1 MIIDGR
7 ALAESVYAELVAA
20 RAQIPRAIKL
30 GVLTASHDPAIESF
44 VRIKTRAA
52 AKLTIDMV
60 RVETSEGVQTSEL
73 LGEVERLAAR
83 TDGIIVQ
90 LPLPSHIDC
99 DRILRGIPSGKDVD
113 VLSPEAFGM
122 FKAGGVI
129 VPPVAAA
136 IVLILEHST
145 VKISGARAVVVG
157 EGRLV
162 GKPAAII
169 LKQRGASVISLKG
182 GQDVASYTRD
192 ADIIVLGAGSSGI
205 LKPEMVKLGAVV
217 IDAGTSELGGKLVGD
232 ADPLVAEKCTLFTPV
247 PGGVGPVA
255 VAMIFRNL
263 FALIGK

>member
-1 MIIDGR
+1 M
-7 ALAESVYAELVAA
+7 
-20 RAQIPRAIKL
+20 
-30 GVLTASHDPAIESF
+30 
-44 VRIKTRAA
+44 
-52 AKLTIDMV
+52 
-60 RVETSEGVQTSEL
+60 
-73 LGEVERLAAR
+73 
-83 TDGIIVQ
+83 
-90 LPLPSHIDC
+90 
-99 DRILRGIPSGKDVD
+99 
-113 VLSPEAFGM
+113 
-122 FKAGGVI
+122 
-129 VPPVAAA
+129 
-136 IVLILEHST
+136 
-145 VKISGARAVVVG
+145 
-157 EGRLV
+157 V